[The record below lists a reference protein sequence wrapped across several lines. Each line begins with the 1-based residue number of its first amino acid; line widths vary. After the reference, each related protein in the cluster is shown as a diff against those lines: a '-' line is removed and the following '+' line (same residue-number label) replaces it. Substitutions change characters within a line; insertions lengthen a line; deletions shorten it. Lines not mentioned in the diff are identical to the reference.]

1 MATRALTW
9 FGTVV
14 LLGIGLPLTGLGLLG
29 IGTPLGRGLLC
40 FGLVLLVGAVGGV
53 AREVVEGR
61 VRRDP
66 PRPRL
71 ESLDGRPTLHLPRA
85 PGPTLVS
92 SWVLA
97 ALGAVAMLGAV
108 FAGLEEGWVLAA
120 VLLAVGVFLVWS
132 SAIHRGGTLA
142 GGLWFSPAGLRHED
156 RGVAV
161 DVPWETRHGG
171 RPAAA
176 HARARPSGPG
186 PDHHAHRP
194 LRPRLATRVGRRHAQ
209 RRHPA
214 PRRRRRAG
222 VVRHREG
229 RHRPVVTRRAGHAGE
244 PAAGLTT
251 PVRCRCASSR

>member
-1 MATRALTW
+1 MTMQETRPLATRALTW
-9 FGTVV
+9 VGTVV
-14 LLGIGLPLTGLGLLG
+14 LLGIGLPLTAMGLLG
-29 IGTPLGRGLLC
+29 VGTPLGRGLLC

-120 VLLAVGVFLVWS
+120 VLLAVAVFLLWS
-132 SAIHRGGTLA
+132 SAIHRGGSLA
-142 GGLWFSPAGLRHED
+142 GGLWFGPAGLRHED

-161 DVPWETRHGG
+161 DVPWEAVTGVVPQQPMPVLVRPDRVPTITRTGPRGRAWRPVAADGTLSVDTRHLAGG
-171 RPAAA
+171 AVLASYVIGKAVTDPAS
-176 HARARPSGPG
+176 RAVLG
-186 PDHHAHRP
+186 
-194 LRPRLATRVGRRHAQ
+194 T
-209 RRHPA
+209 PA
-214 PRRRRRAG
+214 SLP
-222 VVRHREG
+222 
-229 RHRPVVTRRAGHAGE
+229 
-244 PAAGLTT
+244 PA
-251 PVRCRCASSR
+251 